1 MKNNLNSAQSKKDWF
16 RIKHYPHIGLKL
28 EQSDRKWIEP
38 FVKNKTAISKH
49 AFYPFIHRQ
58 LNVRKF
64 RREVCHDGTRSIL
77 RKPSQKTREIYYAN
91 HIDSLI
97 YGYYSDLLSYN
108 YEALLSNS
116 DLSDCIT
123 AYRKIQL
130 DNTDLNSRN
139 KCNIDFANDIFNF
152 IKNSKNKN
160 LVAIT
165 FDIKSFFDNLDHKYL
180 KKKWRA
186 IIQSGND
193 LPTDHYNVFKNI
205 TKFSYIP
212 EKHIFNHFK
221 NGIIVSQKNSKDIK
235 KAKIKKIV
243 HLKNK
248 NAIAYCFTKDIKT
261 IRNLNLIK
269 SNKKLIEDENKF
281 RQKGIPQGSPISATL
296 ANIYMLD
303 FDSMANN
310 LLKSIYGIY
319 RRYSDDMVAICSI
332 EDEKNVIKEFTKYI
346 KEIKLEIQNSKTQIF
361 HFKYDNNNSRHY
373 CYEKNINTGKLI
385 NNNNNF
391 EYLGFQFDG
400 LYTRIKN
407 SSISNY
413 YRKMKKTF
421 ARSNY
426 YTYHN
431 KTATKGQIFKNR
443 LYKKFTYLG
452 AHRRRI
458 YQRHPKI
465 SNKFIET
472 TKYDWGNFLS
482 YTNLAMNTISQNKI
496 KNQIKNHWLIFHKS
510 MENIKNENRK

>member
-1 MKNNLNSAQSKKDWF
+1 MKINLKSAQSKKDWF
-16 RIKHYPHIGLKL
+16 RLKQYPHIGLKL

-38 FVKNKTAISKH
+38 FVKNKSAISKH

-64 RREVCHDGTRSIL
+64 RREICHDGTRSIL
-77 RKPSQKTREIYYAN
+77 RKPSQKTRDIYYSN
-91 HIDSLI
+91 HIDSQV
-97 YGYYSDLLSYN
+97 YGYYSNILSNKYEEYLL
-108 YEALLSNS
+108 NS

-130 DNTDLNSRN
+130 DKTDLNTRN

-152 IKNSKNKN
+152 IKTSKNKD

-165 FDIKSFFDNLDHKYL
+165 FDIKSFFDNLNHSYL
-180 KKKWRA
+180 KKKWRS
-186 IIQSGND
+186 IVQSGND
-193 LPTDHYNVFKNI
+193 LPPDHYNVFKNI
-205 TKFSYIP
+205 TKFSFIN

-221 NGIIVSQKNSKDIK
+221 NEIIICQKNCKDNK
-235 KAKIKKIV
+235 KTRIKKIA

-248 NAIAYCFTKDIKT
+248 NVIAYCYSKDIKT
-261 IRNLNLIK
+261 IRNLNLIN
-269 SNKKLIEDENKF
+269 SNKKHTKGENTI
-281 RQKGIPQGSPISATL
+281 RHKGIPQGSPISATL

-303 FDSMANN
+303 FDSIANN
-310 LLKSIYGIY
+310 LLKSIDGIY

-332 EDEKNVIKEFTKYI
+332 EHEKKIIIEFNKYV
-346 KEIKLEIQNSKTQIF
+346 KEIKLEIQNNKTQIF
-361 HFKYDNNNSRHY
+361 YFKYDLKKSRHY

-385 NNNNNF
+385 NNKNF

-400 LYTRIKN
+400 LYTSIKN

-421 ARSNY
+421 ARSRY

-431 KTATKGQIFKNR
+431 KTSSKGQIFKNR

-452 AHRRRI
+452 ACRRRI
-458 YQRHPKI
+458 FQRHPHI
-465 SNKFIET
+465 SNKFIKT
-472 TKYDWGNFLS
+472 NKYDWGNFLS
-482 YTNLAMNTISQNKI
+482 YTNLAMITMSQNKI
-496 KNQIKNHWLIFHKS
+496 RNQIKNHWHIFHES
-510 MENIKNENRK
+510 MQNIKNENKK